1 VTRLRVL
8 WARLTR
14 RGRAPAGLAGEL
26 ADHAEMLAADLERQG
41 LSPDAARAEAR
52 RRLGNLTRV
61 HEDYRG
67 QRRLPFLDALAQDLG
82 YALRQLRR
90 SPGFAAAA
98 ILTLALGVGANL
110 AVYGALRAAL
120 FRDLPVREPARLV
133 EVQLLE
139 DGAPVRVSYP
149 LFREL
154 ALRQQALEGVF
165 AVSDFPLREAVL
177 RGRGDLRGVRGAL
190 VSGGYFRL
198 LGVPARA
205 GRMLTGDDDRAGAV
219 PVAVLSDAFWAR
231 EFGRSPAALGQVLR
245 INNATATV
253 VGIAPPDFFGETP
266 GSAPDLW
273 LPLALQPQ
281 VMPADWLNAPA
292 SSWLSVLGRLRAG
305 TSRQQAQAATEPL
318 YRELTALTPTRSGKT
333 YTVRLFPA
341 NRGIGDLAARFARP
355 LWLLQGIAVLTL
367 LIACSN
373 LAGLLVAR
381 ATARAAELGV
391 RIALGAGRR
400 RLVRQL
406 LTESLLLGV
415 LGAAAAVPAAMW
427 GSRAL
432 IALASAGA
440 WRLPGESGWS
450 LLAAAAGIAVL
461 ATCLFG
467 LAPAFAVTRI
477 DVRSALEAGRAPVSG
492 ARARLGRALIAAQ
505 VAISLVMLSGAS
517 LLARSLWNL
526 RHQDFGFD
534 AEHVVAAD
542 LPVEFVPA
550 MLRRATA
557 LREPLFDA
565 SNALPG
571 VRSAAVSSFGMLG
584 SFSHTVTAS
593 TPGRPMAKGDFVR
606 LVHVSARYFET
617 LGIPI
622 LEGRGIAAEDRETSP
637 KVVVLSR
644 TAARAMFGGEVPV
657 GRYISMGR
665 EYDAKHALLVIGV
678 AHDVRYAGARDPFGI
693 VLYVPLTQSPAPV
706 TAVLIRP
713 EGDPRAAE
721 RSLRAAI
728 ARVDPTVRVGEIR
741 PLQEALET
749 GLATER
755 TLAILS
761 GAFAVLALGLTCVGV
776 YGVIAY
782 AVRRRTREIGVRIAL
797 GAGRGDVTAMLLGGV
812 LRLLAAGFV
821 PGAVGAYFAVRAL
834 RGSLFGIAAWDVTMP
849 AVAAAVLGGAA
860 LAAAWLPA
868 RRAARL
874 DPMDALRRE

>member
-1 VTRLRVL
+1 
-8 WARLTR
+8 
-14 RGRAPAGLAGEL
+14 
-26 ADHAEMLAADLERQG
+26 
-41 LSPDAARAEAR
+41 
-52 RRLGNLTRV
+52 
-61 HEDYRG
+61 
-67 QRRLPFLDALAQDLG
+67 QDLD

-98 ILTLALGVGANL
+98 ILTLALGAGANL
-110 AVYGALRAAL
+110 AVSQALHAAL

-133 EVQLLE
+133 EIQLLE

-154 ALRQQALEGVF
+154 ALRQQSLEGVF

-198 LGVPARA
+198 LGVPART
-205 GRMLTGDDDRAGAV
+205 GRMLSDDDDRAGAA

-231 EFGRSPAALGQVLR
+231 EFGRSPVLGQVLR
-245 INNATATV
+245 INNAAATV
-253 VGIAPPDFFGETP
+253 VGVAPPGFFGETP

-273 LPLALQPQ
+273 LPLSLQPQ
-281 VMPADWLNAPA
+281 VMPADWLNAPS

-305 TSRQQAQAATEPL
+305 TSRQQAQAAMEPL
-318 YRELTALTPTRSGKT
+318 YRELTALTPTRAGKT
-333 YTVRLFPA
+333 YTVRLLAA
-341 NRGIGDLAARFARP
+341 NRGIGDLATRFARP
-355 LWLLQGIAVLTL
+355 LWLLQGIALLTL
-367 LIACSN
+367 LIACGN
-373 LAGLLVAR
+373 LAGLLAAR
-381 ATARAAELGV
+381 AGARAAELGV

-406 LTESLLLGV
+406 LTESLVLGI

-427 GSRAL
+427 GTRAL
-432 IALASAGA
+432 IALASGGA
-440 WRLPGESGWS
+440 WQLPVAFGWN
-450 LLAAAAGIAVL
+450 LLAAAAGIALL

-467 LAPAFAVTRI
+467 LAPALMATRI
-477 DVRSALEAGRAPVSG
+477 DVRSALEAGRSPMTG

-505 VAISLVMLSGAS
+505 VAISLTMLSGAS
-517 LLARSLWNL
+517 LLAQSLWNL

-557 LREPLFDA
+557 LRGPLFDA
-565 SNALPG
+565 ANALPG

-584 SFSHTVTAS
+584 SITYS
-593 TPGRPMAKGDFVR
+593 TWAAAPGHPMAKGDFIR
-606 LVHVSARYFET
+606 LVCVSARYFET

-622 LEGRGIAAEDRETSP
+622 LEGRGIAAEDRGTSP
-637 KVVVLSR
+637 KVVVLSQ
-644 TAARAMFGGEVPV
+644 TAARTMFGGENPV
-657 GRYISMGR
+657 GRHISMDR
-665 EYDAKHALLVIGV
+665 EYNAAKAILVIGV
-678 AHDVRYAGARDPFGI
+678 AHDVRYASARDPFGI
-693 VLYVPLTQSPAPV
+693 VLYVPLEQNPAPV
-706 TAVLIRP
+706 TAILIRP
-713 EGDPRAAE
+713 AGDPRAAE

-728 ARVDPTVRVGEIR
+728 ARVDPDLRVGQIR
-741 PLQEALET
+741 PLADTLES
-749 GLATER
+749 GLASER
-755 TLAILS
+755 TLAVLS
-761 GAFAVLALGLTCVGV
+761 GGFGLLALTLTCVGV

-797 GAGRGDVTAMLLGGV
+797 GAGRGDVTAMLLAGV
-812 LRLLAAGFV
+812 LRLLATGLV

-834 RGSLFGIAAWDVTMP
+834 RGTLFGIAAWDLTMP
-849 AVAAAVLGGAA
+849 AASAAVLAGAA

-868 RRAARL
+868 RRAALL